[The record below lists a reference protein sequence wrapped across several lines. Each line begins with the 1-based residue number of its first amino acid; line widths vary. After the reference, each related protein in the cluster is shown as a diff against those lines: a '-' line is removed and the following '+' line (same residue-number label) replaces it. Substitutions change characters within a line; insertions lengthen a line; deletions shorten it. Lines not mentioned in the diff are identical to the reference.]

1 MNPEQ
6 LTLFD
11 PDMYLVP
18 LSADPDH
25 VRNKEQYWSAP
36 TVTIVDRR
44 YSLDDLGGVT
54 EVAEVLACAKQQIA
68 ALRKRADFPKPV
80 LTLAAT
86 PVWSI
91 ADINAFK
98 ATWNR
103 RGPRKPA
110 VKPVPTEAVVSED

>member
-11 PDMYLVP
+11 PDRYLVP
-18 LSADPDH
+18 LSTDPDH
-25 VRNKEQYWSAP
+25 VHNLSAWSIS
-36 TVTIVDRR
+36 TVTTVDRR
-44 YSLDDLGGVT
+44 YNLDDLGGVT